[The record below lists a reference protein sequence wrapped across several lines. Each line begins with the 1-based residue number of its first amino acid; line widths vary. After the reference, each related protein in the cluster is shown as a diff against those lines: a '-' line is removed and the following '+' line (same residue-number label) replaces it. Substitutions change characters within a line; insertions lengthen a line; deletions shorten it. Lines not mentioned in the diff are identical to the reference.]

1 MKCPRCW
8 ADKAYLH
15 VSRGWWE
22 TVLGW
27 LAFRPM
33 KCTHCYHR
41 FMVHWIF
48 TIGKRVVPP
57 VLRVTPRESREGRHG
72 AVRRGRSGPRRKN
85 AA

>member
-15 VSRGWWE
+15 VHRGWWE
-22 TVLGW
+22 VALGC

-33 KCTHCYHR
+33 RCDHCYHR
-41 FMVHWIF
+41 FMVHWVR
-48 TIGKRVVPP
+48 TLGRRVVPP
-57 VLRVTPRESREGRHG
+57 VLRVTPRRVGRV
-72 AVRRGRSGPRRKN
+72 APVRGSDGDRPRKK

>member
-15 VSRGWWE
+15 QFRGWWE
-22 TVLGW
+22 TALGC

-33 KCTHCYHR
+33 KCNHCYHR
-41 FMVHWIF
+41 FLVHWVF
-48 TIGKRVVPP
+48 TFGKSTAPP
-57 VLRVTPRESREGRHG
+57 VLRVTRHKPNDSKSRSTR
-72 AVRRGRSGPRRKN
+72 RRGPGPRRKN